1 MKRNILITALII
13 IITAGFDLQAQ
24 GTYFDS
30 QEKKGFYN
38 YEVKKKVV
46 PENKKK
52 PTSKKINE
60 MSFPPKLQMST
71 KELMTMHPDKFTN
84 LLDDY
89 HKKAMTTLS
98 VEDAGNVYRMQ
109 KIALARARGYSNVM
123 SILAQKEVAGY
134 DQVMPTTKPGIYA
147 SARLKKSVEHNYI
160 SNKIDNYALI
170 YFYQDGCQSCIAQSM
185 INKELIK
192 EIDIKIKK
200 IDVKNRRHSKLIS
213 MLKITSTPTMYLIKK
228 GEPGEMQ
235 IASGVV
241 SVPNIINR
249 LYKTIRLLERDSSPQ
264 NFNLNAK
271 DEGTVLDY
279 TKYSG
284 KNNE

>member
-1 MKRNILITALII
+1 MKGNILITALLIL
-13 IITAGFDLQAQ
+13 ITAGFDIQAQ
-24 GTYFDS
+24 ETYFDN

-38 YEVKKKVV
+38 YEIIKKEVPEKKKQ
-46 PENKKK
+46 PEPKENNQM
-52 PTSKKINE
+52 P
-60 MSFPPKLQMST
+60 FPPKLQLST
-71 KELMTMHPDKFTN
+71 RELMTMHPDIFTA

-98 VEDAGNVYRMQ
+98 VEDAGDVYQMQ
-109 KIALARARGYSNVM
+109 KIAIARARGYSNVM
-123 SILAQKEVAGY
+123 SILTQKEVAGY

-147 SARLKKSVEHNYI
+147 SAKLKKSVELNYI
-160 SNKIDNYALI
+160 TGKIDNYALI
-170 YFYQDGCQSCIAQSM
+170 YFYSGSCQSCMAQSM
-185 INKELIK
+185 INEELVK
-192 EIDIKIKK
+192 DIDIRIKK
-200 IDVKNRRHSKLIS
+200 IDVGDLRHQKLVS
-213 MLKITSTPTMYLIKK
+213 MLNITSTPTMYLIKK

-249 LYKTIRLLERDSSPQ
+249 LYKTIRLLEGDSSPQ

-279 TKYSG
+279 TKYE
-284 KNNE
+284 KDE